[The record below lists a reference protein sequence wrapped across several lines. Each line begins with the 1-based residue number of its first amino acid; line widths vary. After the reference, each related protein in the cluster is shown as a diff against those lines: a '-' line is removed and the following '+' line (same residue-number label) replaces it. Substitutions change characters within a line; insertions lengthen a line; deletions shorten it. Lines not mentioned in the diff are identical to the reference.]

1 MSTLR
6 KAQQAESTRN
16 ELISTARKLFAERG
30 YANTSTEEIVQ
41 TAGVTRG
48 ALYHHFKDKQDLF
61 RAVAETVESE
71 LGPRIM
77 ANATFGADAWTFLIE
92 ATQTFLDACLEPD
105 VHQIILID
113 GPSVL
118 GWEGWREIEEKYGL
132 SLVAAGLASA
142 MNAGFLPRQP
152 VMPLARLMLAA
163 VNEAGLTIAR
173 SPDQAATR
181 AEVGAA
187 LQRLLEGLRTT
198 TNPSA

>member
-1 MSTLR
+1 MSTR
-6 KAQQAESTRN
+6 KAAQSEATRGD
-16 ELISTARKLFAERG
+16 LIATARRFFAERG
-30 YANTSTEEIVQ
+30 YAGVSTEEIVRE
-41 TAGVTRG
+41 AGMTRG

-77 ANATFGADAWTFLIE
+77 ARATPGADAWTFLIE

-118 GWEGWREIEEKYGL
+118 GWDEWRSIEEKYGL
-132 SLVAAGLASA
+132 ALVEAGLTAA
-142 MNAGFLPRQP
+142 MAQGFVAQQP
-152 VMPLARLMLAA
+152 VGPLARLLLAA

-173 SPDQAATR
+173 SSDQPAART
-181 AEVGAA
+181 EVGAA
-187 LQRLLEGLRTT
+187 LRRVMDGLR
-198 TNPSA
+198 A